1 MANKDRPRGFEIEGQ
16 LLREDRYVAGGEI
29 YPGDAVSQNASGQ
42 VVAASA
48 TSALTGVAISRA
60 SAGEDCMVADH
71 PDQKYVIQA
80 DEAEIDNRD
89 DINLN
94 YDIVA
99 TAGDTN
105 YEISRMEL
113 DSSSGATTATLPLK
127 LLDIVRRSDNALGAQ
142 VDCIVKINNH
152 ELAGGTGTA
161 GV

>member
-16 LLREDRYVAGGEI
+16 LLRESRYVAGGEI
-29 YPGDAVSQNASGQ
+29 YPGDAVSTNAAGQ

-48 TSALTGVAISRA
+48 TSALLGVAIGRA
-60 SAGEDCMVADH
+60 SSGEDCMVADH
-71 PDQKYVIQA
+71 PDQKYVVQA
-80 DEAEIDNRD
+80 DGADVD
-89 DINLN
+89 AQTDIGLN

-99 TAGDTN
+99 TAGN
-105 YEISRMEL
+105 SAYEISRMEL
-113 DSSSGATTATLPLK
+113 DSDTGATTATLPLK

-152 ELAGGTGTA
+152 QLAGSTGTA